1 MKLLDVLKR
10 RPLVLPLAAV
20 AAAGMLAISE
30 SAYWLALA
38 TLDTLG
44 ASASATER
52 IEGRQALYGILALGR
67 SGVAVLS
74 VACLLALYIVLRQAL
89 ALERAQLLYQQALR
103 DERDRLELEVAGQ
116 VTQLTALTQH
126 LLTARE
132 DERSR
137 LARNLHDELG
147 ALLTSA
153 KLDAARIRSRLAGQ
167 APEALER
174 LAHLVGTLDSS
185 IALGR
190 RIVEDLHPSTLGN
203 LGLVAAL
210 DILVREFAAQ
220 AGVQAHLDLAP
231 VPLSP
236 AAELV
241 VYRCVQEALTNLG
254 KHAQAR
260 QVWVGLQASG
270 DGVLA
275 SVRDDGVGF
284 DTRAQPRSA
293 YGLLGMRYRVQAEGG
308 ALLAQSAPGLGS
320 TLQIRLPASGVVV
333 CGPSPTPEGPA
344 P

>member
-1 MKLLDVLKR
+1 MKLMAVLRR

-20 AAAGMLAISE
+20 AAVGMLAISE

-38 TLDTLG
+38 TLDNLG
-44 ASASATER
+44 ASASTTER
-52 IEGRQALYGILALGR
+52 VAGRQSLYQILGLGR

-74 VACLLALYIVLRQAL
+74 VACLLAQHDVQR
-89 ALERAQLLYQQALR
+89 QQALR
-103 DERDRLELEVAGQ
+103 DERDRLEREVADQ
-116 VTQLTALTQH
+116 VAQLTELAQH
-126 LLTARE
+126 LQTARE
-132 DERSR
+132 DERGR

-174 LAHLVGTLDSS
+174 LVHLVGTLDSS

-210 DILVREFAAQ
+210 DILVREFATQ
-220 AGVQAHLDLAP
+220 AGVRAHLALAP
-231 VPLSP
+231 VDLSR

-254 KHAQAR
+254 KHAQAS
-260 QVWVGLQASG
+260 QVWVSLHTQGGWVQ
-270 DGVLA
+270 A

-284 DTRAQPRSA
+284 DTLARPPSA

-308 ALLAQSAPGLGS
+308 TLLAQSAPGLG
-320 TLQIRLPASGVVV
+320 TLLLIRLPAGAAV
-333 CGPSPTPEGPA
+333 CGPRPTPEAPA

>member
-1 MKLLDVLKR
+1 MNLLAVIKR
-10 RPLVLPLAAV
+10 RPLVLPLAA
-20 AAAGMLAISE
+20 AAAVGMLAISE

-38 TLDTLG
+38 TLDDLG
-44 ASASATER
+44 ASASTTER
-52 IEGRQALYGILALGR
+52 IAGRQALYSILGLGR

-74 VACLLALYIVLRQAL
+74 VACLLPLYIVLRQAL
-89 ALERAQLLYQQALR
+89 ALEQAQLRYQQALR
-103 DERDRLELEVAGQ
+103 DERDRLEREVADQ
-116 VTQLTALTQH
+116 VAQLTELTEH

-210 DILVREFAAQ
+210 DILVREFAGQ
-220 AGVQAHLDLAP
+220 AGVQAHVALQP
-231 VPLSP
+231 VALSP

-260 QVWVGLQASG
+260 HVWVGLQAQG
-270 DGVLA
+270 GWVQA
-275 SVRDDGVGF
+275 SVRDDGVGY
-284 DTRAQPRSA
+284 DTSTRPRST

-308 ALLAQSAPGLGS
+308 TLLAQSAPGQGT
-320 TLQIRLPASGVVV
+320 TLQISLPA
-333 CGPSPTPEGPA
+333 CGPRPTPPSPA

>member
-1 MKLLDVLKR
+1 MKLLAVIKR
-10 RPLVLPLAAV
+10 RPLVLPLAVV

-30 SAYWLALA
+30 SAYWLAVA

-44 ASASATER
+44 ASASTLER
-52 IEGRQALYGILALGR
+52 VAGRQSLYSILGLGR
-67 SGVAVLS
+67 SGVALLS

-89 ALERAQLLYQQALR
+89 ALEQAQLRYQQALR
-103 DERDRLELEVAGQ
+103 DERDRLEREVAGQ
-116 VTQLTALTQH
+116 VTQLTELTQH

-174 LAHLVGTLDSS
+174 LVHLVGTLDSS

-220 AGVQAHLDLAP
+220 LGVQAHLALAP

-254 KHAQAR
+254 KHAQAS
-260 QVWVGLQASG
+260 QVWVDLQTSG
-270 DGVLA
+270 DWVQA

-284 DTRAQPRSA
+284 DTSARPRSA

-308 ALLAQSAPGLGS
+308 TLLAQSAPGQGA
-320 TLQIRLPASGVVV
+320 TVQIRLPVVAAAL
-333 CGPSPTPEGPA
+333 CGPSPTPEAPA

>member
-1 MKLLDVLKR
+1 MKLMAVLRR

-20 AAAGMLAISE
+20 AAVGMLAISE

-44 ASASATER
+44 ASASTSER
-52 IEGRQALYGILALGR
+52 VAGRQALYQILGLGR
-67 SGVAVLS
+67 TGVTVLS
-74 VACLLALYIVLRQAL
+74 VACLLALYIMLRQAL
-89 ALERAQLLYQQALR
+89 ALDQAQLRYQQALR
-103 DERDRLELEVAGQ
+103 DERDRLEREVADQ
-116 VTQLTALTQH
+116 VGQLTELTQH

-147 ALLTSA
+147 SLLTSA

-210 DILVREFAAQ
+210 DILVREFATQ
-220 AGVQAHLDLAP
+220 VGLQAHLALAP
-231 VPLSP
+231 VDLSR

-254 KHAQAR
+254 KHAQAS
-260 QVWVGLQASG
+260 QVWVSLHTQGGWVQ
-270 DGVLA
+270 A
-275 SVRDDGVGF
+275 SVRDDGLGF
-284 DTRAQPRSA
+284 DTSARPRSA

-308 ALLAQSAPGLGS
+308 TLLAQSAPGLGT
-320 TLQIRLPASGVVV
+320 TLHISLPA
-333 CGPSPTPEGPA
+333 CGPRPTTGAPA